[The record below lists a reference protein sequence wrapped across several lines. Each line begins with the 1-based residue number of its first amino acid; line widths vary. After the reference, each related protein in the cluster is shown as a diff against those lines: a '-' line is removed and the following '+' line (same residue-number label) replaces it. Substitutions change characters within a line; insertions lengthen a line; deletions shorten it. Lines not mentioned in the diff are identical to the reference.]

1 MNDIFVTERLNKV
14 FEIAKAKI
22 AIGSN
27 EYLISNNLFSALLK
41 ENSGVLRELKEYFG
55 DRVKYFIEIG
65 DDSKE
70 AHEIIYSKLL
80 NCQVS
85 MELDEV
91 LQCSLRLMKKY
102 NQIYL
107 NEGHILNCLLSMS
120 DLKKELSKDEVE
132 GALKIASKSRDLLVS
147 LDNYI
152 GSDIISE
159 NYTLKRATRFHIES
173 LYEFIKSNFN
183 KNWADNI
190 RKGIDKDRSTVFIA
204 LINDDIVGFAGY
216 DVIGTQVGVFG
227 PMGVEKSSR
236 KKNIGKGLLDRCLK
250 DMKEIGYK
258 EVIINEAGPIEFYE
272 KMCDAKLL

>member
-14 FEIAKAKI
+14 FEIAKARI

-85 MELDEV
+85 MELDKV

-120 DLKKELSKDEVE
+120 DLKTELSKDEIE
-132 GALKIASKSRDLLVS
+132 GALKIVSKSRDLLVS

-159 NYTLKRATRFHIES
+159 SYTLKRATRIHIES
-173 LYEFIKSNFN
+173 LYEFIKNNFN

-204 LINDDIVGFAGY
+204 MINDDIVGFAGY

-227 PMGVEKSSR
+227 PMGVEKGSR